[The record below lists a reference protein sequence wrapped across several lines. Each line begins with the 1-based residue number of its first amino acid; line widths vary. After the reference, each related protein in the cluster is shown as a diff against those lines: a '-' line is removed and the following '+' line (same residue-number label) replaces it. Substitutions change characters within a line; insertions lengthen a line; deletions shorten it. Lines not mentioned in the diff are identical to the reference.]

1 MTQTS
6 THDPLQFWARVAPD
20 RLALRHGARSFTYGQ
35 LDAAVQESADAFLVQ
50 GLGAGEHLSL
60 EFEPQHPLPFAIA
73 FHACHRAGVLPAP
86 IGTTLT
92 LPERQALRERA
103 MVDLVLTSEATEAA
117 RGKGPAAAP
126 QGAAPLQSVTP
137 PSQAPTPSGP
147 IRHRRLDAPAAL
159 CFTSGTGGE
168 PRACILT
175 HGNLFW
181 SALQSAR
188 NLGVRPNDLWLCCLP
203 LHHVGGLSILT
214 RSAYYGTGVLLHDR
228 FDAEAVNKAIDAE
241 GVTLLSLVPP
251 MLERLLEGRR
261 GRIFPTTLRAALI
274 GGGPIPAALLEQAA
288 DLRLHALPT
297 YGLTEAASQ
306 VTTLSLREWPAG
318 LESAGRPLI
327 FTQVE
332 IRDSEGRAAGKGVE
346 GEIVVRGPTVMA
358 AYLEDERSNA
368 AARDGRWLKTGDI
381 GAWDVAGRLLVK
393 DRRVDRISVGGEN
406 VSPEEVE
413 RVLRKHP
420 AVADACVVGVPA
432 GSWGHEVA
440 AAIQVRGDG
449 TVTIEE
455 LRRHAEP
462 TLASFK
468 LPRRL
473 LVLPALPRSPSGKL
487 LRRLVRD
494 RFRNEVPE
502 EELT

>member
-1 MTQTS
+1 M
-6 THDPLQFWARVAPD
+6 
-20 RLALRHGARSFTYGQ
+20 FTYGQ
-35 LDAAVQESADAFLVQ
+35 LNAAVQESTDAFLVQ

-60 EFEPQHPLPFAIA
+60 EFDPQHPLPFAIA
-73 FHACHRAGVLPAP
+73 FHACHRADLLPAP
-86 IGTTLT
+86 IGTSLT

-103 MVDLVLTSEATEAA
+103 MVELVLTSEAIVAA
-117 RGKGPAAAP
+117 HGKAPLAALETAAP
-126 QGAAPLQSVTP
+126 TVSV
-137 PSQAPTPSGP
+137 
-147 IRHRRLDAPAAL
+147 RDRRLDAPAAL

-175 HGNLFW
+175 HGNFFW

-188 NLGVRPNDLWLCCLP
+188 NLRVRPNDLWLGCLP

-228 FDAEAVNKAIDAE
+228 FDADAVNKAIDAE

-261 GRIFPTTLRAALI
+261 GRIFPTSLRAALI

-318 LESAGRPLI
+318 LDSAGRPLM

-332 IRDSEGRAAGKGVE
+332 IRDADGRQAEKGVE

-358 AYLEDERSNA
+358 AYLEDEKSNA
-368 AARDGRWLKTGDI
+368 AAWDGRWLRTGDI
-381 GAWDVAGRLLVK
+381 GAWDAAGRLMVK
-393 DRRVDRISVGGEN
+393 DRRIDRIAVGGEN

-413 RVLRKHP
+413 RVLREHP
-420 AVADACVVGVPA
+420 AVADACVVGIPA

-440 AAIQVRGDG
+440 AAIQVRGDEV
-449 TVTIEE
+449 VTIEE

-473 LVLPALPRSPSGKL
+473 LVIPELPRSPSGKL
-487 LRRLVRD
+487 LRRVVRD
-494 RFRNEVPE
+494 RFRNQVPE
-502 EELT
+502 KELT